1 MPQKSEKQKRQ
12 EKMRQAK
19 WNRAEKPYY
28 HECLSCSLS
37 CAQIIRHG
45 AMSYDIMTCP
55 KAHKGEPAFPY
66 KFMEMKKEYDKQEEL
81 RNGEARH
88 EKE

>member
-1 MPQKSEKQKRQ
+1 MPQKTDKQKRQ
-12 EKMRQAK
+12 ENLRRNK
-19 WNRAEKPYY
+19 WNRAEKPYFT
-28 HECLSCSLS
+28 ECLSCSLS